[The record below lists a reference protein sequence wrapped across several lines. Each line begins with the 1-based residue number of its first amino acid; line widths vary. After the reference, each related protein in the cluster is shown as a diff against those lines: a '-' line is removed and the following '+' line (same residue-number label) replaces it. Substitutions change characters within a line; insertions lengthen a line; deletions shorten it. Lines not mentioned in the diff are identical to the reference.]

1 MSLKWK
7 PQHFLGFPFPLS
19 LVSILG
25 IKKFHISTFTL
36 AIILKIQI
44 KKYFLFFSIFS
55 HFLAN
60 QTVQQIQRN
69 VISSSK
75 LSREKEKTKKKLFF
89 TMALVGYEEEKEIV
103 EWGLGWEK
111 VEKLSISEAELSV
124 LVAERLS
131 LRKKIDEVSSAEIIV
146 VVEFLV
152 LEDQSSLVEAV
163 LSGWR
168 SNMWKGCSSGR
179 SRWWWW
185 SIMVIL
191 AGK

>member
-7 PQHFLGFPFPLS
+7 PQYFLGFPFPLS

-25 IKKFHISTFTL
+25 IKKFHISIFTL

-89 TMALVGYEEEKEIV
+89 TMALVGYKEEKEIV

-111 VEKLSISEAELSV
+111 VEKLNISEAELSV

-131 LRKKIDEVSSAEIIV
+131 LRKKIDEVSSVEIIV

-168 SNMWKGCSSGR
+168 RNMWKGYSSGR
-179 SRWWWW
+179 SR
-185 SIMVIL
+185 
-191 AGK
+191 